1 MMTSDQLIKLI
12 RRHQPAQLAL
22 LLGAG
27 ASKSSGVPLAS
38 EMRDEWRQDVFESAV
53 PAAQR
58 EGQKATDWL
67 ATQREK
73 YPWFESDAEYS
84 LLFEHRYRQPVQ
96 RRMYVEEKIEGV
108 RPGWGY
114 LYLANVIVQARRF
127 STVFT
132 TNFDDLLADALG
144 TYLHH
149 TAVVCDADS
158 QVDLISFLSDRAKI
172 VKLHGGYLFS
182 NIRNTEVELAELS
195 ARMAA
200 KFSELS
206 RQRGLVV
213 LGYAGRDRSVM
224 AMIETLLADEQSFP
238 HGVYWCLLPGEK
250 PSDWVA
256 RLAEKYASRFELC
269 TFEDFDDL
277 MARLHEALGLR
288 LPITILSPHE
298 ALQGDLSALV
308 GKAGSRE
315 GHPLIAQHSA
325 QLQALL
331 GRPVEAELALS
342 RRDYRVALTLAQQ
355 HVQQQQAN
363 AQNNAAQAN
372 PRATAAGHSVWGSA
386 LAVQAEEE
394 ARDSLF
400 DEAATHLRRA
410 VALDP
415 QALPPRYEL
424 ARLLGK
430 RGLNDEAITAHR
442 ELLALTPN
450 DRGLRRNLVN
460 LLFTASR
467 LTEAEQELQPLL
479 DHDTQSAEVQAIRG
493 ALLTQRGR
501 MPQAVAA
508 MRDAVALAPN
518 NPQLRVQLSQ
528 GLITLRQLD
537 DAEDELR
544 HAVRLAPQSL
554 LYLIGLAEFCLGV
567 RQNGVEAAALLEKAV
582 QLDPQSSEALGRLGE
597 VYMMQGR
604 MQDAQRQTAAAAAV
618 AGQDARILVNLGNVT
633 LQLNQ
638 PEPAQ
643 RAFLQAREASPSM
656 PEPRYWL
663 CLMHAARGDHAAWN
677 QEWTQLQRLLPPQ
690 RLQLLQ
696 QQSNALG
703 MQAQQC
709 AVQGRPFNWTVALPS
724 IGFQPGGP
732 GTAPGPQ
739 QGQGPMAPSGAWPGG
754 AGPGGGPGGVHAAG
768 GSPPGGAPNPGPFA
782 GGSWDQNV
790 PGGAAALRSIWDKL
804 NGR

>member
-1 MMTSDQLIKLI
+1 MTADQLVKLI

-27 ASKSSGVPLAS
+27 ASKSSGVPLAF
-38 EMRDEWRQDVFESAV
+38 EMIAEWRQDVFESAV

-58 EGQKATDWL
+58 EGQSAKAWL
-67 ATQREK
+67 ATQHGK
-73 YPWFESDAEYS
+73 YPWFESESEYS
-84 LLFEHRYRQPVQ
+84 LLFEHRYKRPVQ
-96 RRMYVEEKIEGV
+96 RRLYVEEKIEGV

-114 LYLANVIVQARRF
+114 LYLANLIVQARRF

-149 TAVVCDADS
+149 TAVVCDADA
-158 QVDLISFLSDRAKI
+158 QVDLVSFLSDRAKI
-172 VKLHGGYLFS
+172 VKLHGSYLFS
-182 NIRNTEVELAELS
+182 DIRNTGVELAALGE
-195 ARMAA
+195 RMAA
-200 KFSELS
+200 KFSELA

-224 AMIETLLADEQSFP
+224 AMIETLLADELSFP
-238 HGVYWCLLPGEK
+238 HGIYWCLRPGEE
-250 PSDWVA
+250 PSAWVA
-256 RLAEKYASRFELC
+256 RLAEQHASRFELC
-269 TFEDFDDL
+269 SVEDFDDL

-288 LPITILSPHE
+288 LPTTILSPHE
-298 ALQGDLSALV
+298 ALQDDLEALV
-308 GKAGSRE
+308 GKAGPHDL
-315 GHPLIAQHSA
+315 HPTIAQHSA

-342 RRDYRVALTLAQQ
+342 RRDYRVALALAQQ
-355 HVQQQQAN
+355 HVHQQEAN
-363 AQNNAAQAN
+363 AQNHAARTN

-394 ARDSLF
+394 ARDSLY

-410 VALDP
+410 IELDP

-430 RGLNDEAITAHR
+430 RGLNDDAITAHR
-442 ELLALTPN
+442 ALLALAPN
-450 DRGLRRNLVN
+450 DRGLRRNLVG

-479 DHDTQSAEVQAIRG
+479 DVDTQSAEVQAIRG

-528 GLITLRQLD
+528 GLVTLRQLD

-554 LYLIGLAEFCLGV
+554 LYLMGLAEFCMGV
-567 RQNGVEAAALLEKAV
+567 RANAVEAAGLLERAV
-582 QLDPQSSEALGRLGE
+582 QLDPHSAEALGKLGE

-604 MQDAQRQTAAAAAV
+604 TQDAQRQTAAAAVV
-618 AGQDARILVNLGNVT
+618 AGQDARIFVNLGMIH

-638 PEPAQ
+638 PDPAQ
-643 RAFLQAREASPSM
+643 RAFLQAREVNPSL
-656 PEPRYWL
+656 PNPRYWL
-663 CLMHAARGDHAAWN
+663 CLMHAARGDHMAWN
-677 QEWTQLQRLLPPQ
+677 QEWAQLQRLLPQPG
-690 RLQLLQ
+690 LQMLQ

-703 MQAQQC
+703 MQAQQY
-709 AVQGRPFNWTVALPS
+709 AMQGRPFDWTVALPS
-724 IGFQPGGP
+724 IGFQGGGP
-732 GTAPGPQ
+732 GAAPVPQ
-739 QGQGPMAPSGAWPGG
+739 QGPGPMAPPGAWPGG
-754 AGPGGGPGGVHAAG
+754 VGPGGGSAG
-768 GSPPGGAPNPGPFA
+768 GSFPPGGAPNPGPFA
-782 GGSWDQNV
+782 GGGTWEQS
-790 PGGAAALRSIWDKL
+790 PPSGAAALRSIWDKL